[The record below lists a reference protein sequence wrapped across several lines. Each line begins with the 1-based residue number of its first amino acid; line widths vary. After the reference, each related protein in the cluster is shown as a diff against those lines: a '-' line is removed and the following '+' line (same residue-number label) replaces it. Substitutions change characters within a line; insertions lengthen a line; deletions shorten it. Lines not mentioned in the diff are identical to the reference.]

1 MQLESELEKL
11 KAEKNLGWVESDTNN
26 KNYQEKEILN
36 QEIQRM
42 ADKLK
47 KTTNKMEE
55 MHKKE
60 IEWNE
65 RENKYQVTC
74 KNFKKT
80 IADQKKEL
88 DNVKSAP
95 KSSKTFETM
104 FSDHNKLKKTYD
116 DNEKVLYTMVEEL
129 TLENMVLRDDRSSN
143 RNFAVDNIEGVM
155 KYFGDI
161 DGIGIKV

>member
-11 KAEKNLGWVESDTNN
+11 KVEKDLGWVESDTNN

-36 QEIQRM
+36 QEIQRL

-47 KTTNKMEE
+47 KTNHKLEE
-55 MHKKE
+55 LHKKE

-80 IADQKKEL
+80 IAEQKKEL
-88 DNVKSAP
+88 DNAKSAP
-95 KSSKTFETM
+95 AKSTKSFETM
-104 FSDHNKLKKTYD
+104 FADHTKLKKTY
-116 DNEKVLYTMVEEL
+116 EETIKLLYSIVEEL
-129 TLENMVLRDDRSSN
+129 TLENQVFRQERSKN
-143 RNFAVDNIEGVM
+143 RNFAIDTIEASM
-155 KYFGDI
+155 KLFEI
-161 DGIGIKV
+161 DESFLKV